1 MADGSITFSTAL
13 DNSELERQLRK
24 ETAEIARAEK
34 KLAQQRSAR
43 LPLVEQ
49 SAQVAANLDRAQETL
64 AHMRSGTEF
73 FTAAA
78 VKEQEQAVQNLQKE
92 YDRVQSKVETYDAK
106 IKLAEESLDRQK
118 EHAGE
123 IVQQL
128 HRATSGSKA
137 MGAAVARA
145 EKHMDKFVVRIK
157 GLARRVFVFT
167 LIAKALRSVRDWFGK
182 VYKSNDQAVTAV
194 SKLRAALLT
203 MVQPLVDVLM
213 PAFTQLMEF
222 LAKVASYGAAISA
235 ALFGTTVDQSKQ
247 AAENLYEETDA
258 LDKTGDAAKK
268 AGKSLASFDEINQ
281 IGSKDAGSQ
290 ADDEAEESRGKPDFN
305 SVIGEKLNAIT
316 ALVGGALLA
325 LGAILTFS
333 GANVP
338 LGLGLMALGAA
349 TLAATVAENWDYII
363 NALRGPIGL
372 IAAIISA
379 ALLVIGAILLF
390 SGTDIPLGLGL
401 MAAGAIGLAA
411 TIAANWDT
419 IKNAL
424 QGPLGV
430 VLAIVS
436 AALLVIGAVLLFSGA
451 NIPLGLGLMVAGALG
466 LATVIAA
473 NWDTVKTLLQ
483 GPIGVIT
490 AILSGALLVIGAIF
504 TFSGAN
510 IPLGIALMAVGAA
523 GLATAA
529 AANWDTIKNC
539 LQGPIAD
546 VVLCLSVALLA
557 VGALLAFSGAALP
570 LGIGLIAVGAVG
582 LAASAALN
590 WDAISNALGGT
601 ISALTIL
608 ISGALLVIGVIL
620 CFTGVALPIGL
631 SLIVAGVA
639 GFAVAAV
646 LNWDALKSKIQDT
659 WDGIKDW
666 WQSNVAKYFTAEYW
680 ADLGSRII
688 DGFLSGLQSAFEGVK
703 KWMSGAMSST
713 SKIQNSYAHSLASA
727 DIPHLA
733 RGAVIPPNREFLAVL
748 GDQRSG
754 NNIEAPESAI
764 EAAVARGMN
773 RAGNSGGSQTVVLQI
788 GEQEFGRLV
797 YRLNNQQS
805 QRIGV
810 TLGG

>member
-13 DNSELERQLRK
+13 DNSELERQLQR

-145 EKHMDKFVVRIK
+145 EKHMDKFVARIK

-182 VYKSNDQAVTAV
+182 VYKSNDQAVAAV

-281 IGSKDAGSQ
+281 IGNKD
-290 ADDEAEESRGKPDFN
+290 EESGSGDIKPDFSN
-305 SVIGEKLNAIT
+305 ADGKGGIIGEMLDNAPGKVAAALVLAGITFIAIGAATASIKMVITGLLLVGAGLYVAEKGGVLDSWVDALGLNRVEEFVVIAIILGGIAMVAIGAVRGSLALVIAGGVILGLGIAGEVIGEERMAEWWERLKLTTVEQWISVT
-316 ALVGGALLA
+316 LLLVGIALVA
-325 LGAILTFS
+325 
-333 GANVP
+333 
-338 LGLGLMALGAA
+338 
-349 TLAATVAENWDYII
+349 
-363 NALRGPIGL
+363 
-372 IAAIISA
+372 
-379 ALLVIGAILLF
+379 IGAFMVNITMIL
-390 SGTDIPLGLGL
+390 
-401 MAAGAIGLAA
+401 A
-411 TIAANWDT
+411 
-419 IKNAL
+419 
-424 QGPLGV
+424 
-430 VLAIVS
+430 
-436 AALLVIGAVLLFSGA
+436 GAVLL
-451 NIPLGLGLMVAGALG
+451 GLGVYATGKDGRLADWVTALG
-466 LATVIAA
+466 LERVA
-473 NWDTVKTLLQ
+473 
-483 GPIGVIT
+483 GVMT
-490 AILSGALLVIGAIF
+490 AALLLVGIACVVIGIIIH
-504 TFSGAN
+504 N
-510 IPLGIALMAVGAA
+510 IGIVFA
-523 GLATAA
+523 
-529 AANWDTIKNC
+529 
-539 LQGPIAD
+539 
-546 VVLCLSVALLA
+546 
-557 VGALLAFSGAALP
+557 GAAL
-570 LGIGLIAVGAVG
+570 LGAGIAVGAQSGAFGDWAEALHLDDVAGKVTSAIMLAGIALISIGAAMLSLPLVLAG
-582 LAASAALN
+582 LALLGVGAIANYATGKSRSASK
-590 WDAISNALGGT
+590 
-601 ISALTIL
+601 
-608 ISGALLVIGVIL
+608 
-620 CFTGVALPIGL
+620 
-631 SLIVAGVA
+631 
-639 GFAVAAV
+639 AV
-646 LNWDALKSKIQDT
+646 
-659 WDGIKDW
+659 
-666 WQSNVAKYFTAEYW
+666 
-680 ADLGSRII
+680 
-688 DGFLSGLQSAFEGVK
+688 
-703 KWMSGAMSST
+703 ST
-713 SKIQNSYAHSLASA
+713 SATPQLQTARRAPSLASA

-764 EAAVARGMN
+764 EAAVARGMG